1 MILALAGGA
10 FLQGLLGS
18 LHCPAMCGS
27 FAHTLG
33 ATQGRWSVLIAYN
46 VSRSISYAAVG
57 MLLGLSGTA
66 VNYIVTTGAA
76 AIAGGVLLIL
86 VGLAVLFPRFSV
98 FHIPGFIV
106 RPLTGIMKSGRG
118 ARVTAA
124 GFGLLS
130 GFLPC
135 GVLWPAYVLALSAG
149 VYWIGALVMVS
160 FSLGTYPAMMLIGL
174 TGGFMRGKL
183 SQPGWRLAFASV
195 IVLFGL
201 FTIWQHGAIG
211 ALCHVG

>member
-18 LHCPAMCGS
+18 LHCPAMCGP

-46 VSRSISYAAVG
+46 VMRSVSYATVG
-57 MLLGLSGTA
+57 VLLGLSGQA
-66 VNYIVTTGAA
+66 VNLAVTSGAA

-86 VGLAVLFPRFSV
+86 VGIAVIFPQFTV
-98 FHIPGFIV
+98 FHVPAFIV
-106 RPLTGIMKSGRG
+106 RPLTGILRSGRG
-118 ARVTAA
+118 AHITAA
-124 GFGLLS
+124 SFGLLS
-130 GFLPC
+130 GLLPC
-135 GVLWPAYVLALSAG
+135 GVLWPAYAVALSAG
-149 VYWIGALVMVS
+149 VYWIGALVMVA

-174 TGGFMRGKL
+174 SGGFLRGRL
-183 SQPGWRLAFASV
+183 SQPGWRIAFAAV
-195 IVLFGL
+195 IVSFGL

>member
-18 LHCPAMCGS
+18 LHCPAMCGP

-46 VSRSISYAAVG
+46 VSRSISYATVG
-57 MLLGLSGTA
+57 ILLGLSGQM
-66 VNYIVTTGAA
+66 VNGIVTSGAA

-86 VGLAVLFPRFSV
+86 VGLAVLFPQFSV
-98 FHIPGFIV
+98 FHIPAFIV
-106 RPLTGIMKSGRG
+106 RPLAGIMKSARG
-118 ARVTAA
+118 AHVTAS

-130 GFLPC
+130 GLLPC
-135 GVLWPAYVLALSAG
+135 GVLWPAYALALSAG
-149 VYWIGALVMVS
+149 VYWIGALVMFT

-174 TGGFMRGKL
+174 SGGFLRGKM
-183 SQPGWRLAFASV
+183 SQPRWRVAFASV
-195 IVLFGL
+195 IVMFGA